1 MTSTPKPPKRL
12 PRLAPFVEM
21 IKCVVSAKNGSL
33 VRTGIEL
40 DSAPVKDLPRGE
52 VVTVDGAEDVAER
65 SGKRTVRAHI
75 VAPVEGWVS
84 KKTIEEY
91 LAPEVEHPLGCA
103 VSYLKV
109 AATTGIAPRPNG
121 LIAADDPLLVEL
133 MKGEAFEKHATDEAT
148 GRIVPCVDSWI
159 VGDDACRERG
169 IDLRYAVDPQNE
181 NTLMGVVRFSEKC
194 RLAGSAVPSL
204 RTVHGGVTHA
214 VMDELMAELMK
225 AKISSMVVTT
235 KFSSE
240 IKERVFPNITYKL
253 QARSEGHGRY
263 RFTHKFSATMVDPT
277 REDRKGGP
285 LLIAKSDSEQVD
297 LPDLQG
303 FGKKASEVK

>member
-1 MTSTPKPPKRL
+1 MRRLGQKRV
-12 PRLAPFVEM
+12 PGA
-21 IKCVVSAKNGSL
+21 NGY
-33 VRTGIEL
+33 RARQCAGEGP
-40 DSAPVKDLPRGE
+40 AEGE
-52 VVTVDGAEDVAER
+52 VITVDGAEDVAER
-65 SGKRTVRAHI
+65 SEAHGARTSWLLSS
-75 VAPVEGWVS
+75 WVS
-84 KKTIEEY
+84 RKPSKST
-91 LAPEVEHPLGCA
+91 APEVEHPLGCA